1 MSAQNF
7 INRIKKKEVVIGV
20 IGLGYAGLPLA
31 IQFAEKGFRV
41 VGLDLNQKR
50 IQALKKGESY
60 IEDIPSARLRGP
72 IQKNLLLP
80 SENPQQLAQAD
91 VILICVQTPL
101 RKSKEPDISFI
112 IRAIEEIPNPGEKE
126 RLIVLQSTTFP
137 GTTEE
142 FVRPY
147 FEKHGRTVG
156 KDFFLV
162 FAPERIDP
170 SNKKYPS
177 NQIPKIVGGETAECA
192 RVGKFFFEQV
202 LKNVVVVSSS
212 RAAEMVKLL
221 ENTFRAVNIA
231 LVNELALICHK
242 MGLDV
247 WEVIDAAATKPFGY
261 MPFYPGPGLGGHCIP
276 VDPHYLTWKAKI
288 FKFNPR
294 FIDLAT
300 VVNAQMPQEIVARLA
315 ELLKKEGKNLKGA
328 QIYVVGVAYKKNIS
342 DYRESPALDV
352 IHLLKKKGARIEY
365 YDPHVPQFI
374 LHDKKYVSK
383 KPTTISLQK
392 QDAVV
397 ILTDH
402 KKVDYR
408 SLVAQAALVFDTR
421 NATKGLSSKK
431 GKLVRL

>member
-1 MSAQNF
+1 M
-7 INRIKKKEVVIGV
+7 IGV

-31 IQFAEKGFRV
+31 IQFAEKGFKV

-50 IQALKKGESY
+50 IQALKNGESY
-60 IEDIPSARLRGP
+60 IEDIVSSRLHEP
-72 IQKNLLLP
+72 IQNKSLFPTDNAKH
-80 SENPQQLAQAD
+80 LAQAD
-91 VILICVQTPL
+91 VILISVQTPL
-101 RKSKEPDISFI
+101 RKSKEPDIRFI
-112 IRAIEEIPNPGEKE
+112 IRAVEEIPNPGEKE

-142 FVRPY
+142 FIRPH
-147 FEKHGRTVG
+147 FEKWGRKIG
-156 KDFFLV
+156 EDLFLV

-177 NQIPKIVGGETAECA
+177 NRIPKIVGGETAECA
-192 RVGKFFFEQV
+192 RVGKVFFEQV

-276 VDPHYLTWKAKI
+276 VDPHYLTWKAKN
-288 FKFNPR
+288 FNFNPR

-300 VVNAQMPQEIVARLA
+300 VINAQMPQEIVARLS
-315 ELLKKEGKNLKGA
+315 ELLKEKGKSLKGA
-328 QIYVVGVAYKKNIS
+328 QIYVIGVAYKKNIS

-352 IHLLKKKGARIEY
+352 IHLLSKKGARIEY
-365 YDPHVPQFI
+365 YDPHVPQFA
-374 LHDKKYVSK
+374 LHEKKYASK
-383 KPTTISLQK
+383 KPTATWLQK

-408 SLVAQAALVFDTR
+408 SLVVQAPLIFDTR
-421 NATKGLSSKK
+421 NATKGLASKN

>member
-1 MSAQNF
+1 MSAEQF

-31 IQFAEKGFRV
+31 IQFAEKGFKV
-41 VGLDLNQKR
+41 VGLDLNKKR
-50 IQALKKGESY
+50 IQALKNKESY
-60 IEDIPSARLRGP
+60 IEDIASARLREP
-72 IQKNLLLP
+72 IGKKYLFP
-80 SENPQQLAQAD
+80 TDDPKQLAQAD
-91 VILICVQTPL
+91 VVLICVQTPL
-101 RKSKEPDISFI
+101 RKSKEPDIRFI
-112 IRAIEEIPNPGEKE
+112 LQAVKEIPNPGEKE

-142 FVRPY
+142 FVRPH
-147 FEKHGRTVG
+147 FEKNGRKIG
-156 KDFFLV
+156 KDLFLV

-177 NQIPKIVGGETAECA
+177 DQIPKIIGGETPECA
-192 RVGKFFFEQV
+192 RVGKVFFEQV
-202 LKNVVVVSSS
+202 LKKVVEVSSS
-212 RAAEMVKLL
+212 RGAEMVKLL

-276 VDPHYLTWKAKI
+276 VDPYYLTWKAKN
-288 FKFNPR
+288 FNFNPR

-300 VVNAQMPQEIVARLA
+300 VINAQMPHEIVARLSK
-315 ELLKKEGKNLKGA
+315 LLKERGKSLKGA
-328 QIYVVGVAYKKNIS
+328 QLYLVGVAYKKNIS

-352 IHLLKKKGARIEY
+352 LDLLKKKGARIEY
-365 YDPHVPQFI
+365 YDPYVPHFT
-374 LHDKKYVSK
+374 LHEKKYASK
-383 KPTTISLQK
+383 KPTVNGLKK
-392 QDAVV
+392 QDAIV

-402 KKVDYR
+402 EKVDYR
-408 SLVAQAALVFDTR
+408 FLIAHARLIFDTR
-421 NATKGLSSKK
+421 NATKGLASKNE
-431 GKLVRL
+431 KLVRL